1 MYLSSLHKITPDS
14 SDPPVIS
21 VWFSKQPIGKNKL
34 GDLAKT
40 MSQKGGLSGRKVNH
54 SARKTTVTSLLHSK
68 VEATQIMQLTGH
80 RNVQSINQYSS
91 ASLEQQ
97 ETMSNILTDISCGN
111 SGVSCNGN
119 ISSTSKQEDLQ
130 VPVIAKPSFDDDFP
144 DVDFNEIVS
153 DIENFENRNLVNPNT
168 NPVHNQSTVIDLAP
182 SCITKL

>member
-1 MYLSSLHKITPDS
+1 
-14 SDPPVIS
+14 
-21 VWFSKQPIGKNKL
+21 
-34 GDLAKT
+34 
-40 MSQKGGLSGRKVNH
+40 
-54 SARKTTVTSLLHSK
+54 
-68 VEATQIMQLTGH
+68 MQLTGH

-168 NPVHNQSTVIDLAP
+168 NPVHNQPTIIDLAP
-182 SCITKL
+182 VLPNSKICLLPYAQISGNVTINLYGPSDNK